1 MMIIGLVLA
10 VVVIWLII
18 SSVQKGSSFTLG
30 GSEKKTPLE
39 IARERYAKG
48 EITSEEFESIKK
60 NLS

>member
-1 MMIIGLVLA
+1 MIIGLVLA
-10 VVVIWLII
+10 VVVIWVII

-30 GSEKKTPLE
+30 GGESKTPLE